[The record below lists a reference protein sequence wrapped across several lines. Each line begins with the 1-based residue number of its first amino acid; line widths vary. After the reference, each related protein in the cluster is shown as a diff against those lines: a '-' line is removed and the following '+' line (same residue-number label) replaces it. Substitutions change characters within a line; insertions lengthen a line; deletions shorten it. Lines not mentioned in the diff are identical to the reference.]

1 MQNKNFLNRIA
12 KMDETY
18 RRKLQT
24 LIFLMMLGLKNN
36 DGNIIIPQQTHQLL
50 KGLRNKKK

>member
-1 MQNKNFLNRIA
+1 
-12 KMDETY
+12 
-18 RRKLQT
+18 
-24 LIFLMMLGLKNN
+24 MLGLKNN